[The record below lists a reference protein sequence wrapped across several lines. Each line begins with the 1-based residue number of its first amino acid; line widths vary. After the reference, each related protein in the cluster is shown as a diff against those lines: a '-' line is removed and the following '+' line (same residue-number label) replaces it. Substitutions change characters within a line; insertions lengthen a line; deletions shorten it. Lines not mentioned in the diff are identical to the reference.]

1 MGKKIVL
8 VELQKQK
15 KKKTDETYKA
25 NSKAGSTSNYK
36 HELRKLDTQINITYT
51 M

>member
-1 MGKKIVL
+1 
-8 VELQKQK
+8 LQKQK

-36 HELRKLDTQINITYT
+36 HELRKLDIQINIARKLKETDDVLR
-51 M
+51 